1 MTEKT
6 GLAYIYCNYKSEHQT
21 AINIVGSLLRQLL
34 RGRGVPQCVVDLYD
48 THNNKTS
55 RPKIW
60 ELTTCLKQV
69 IEQFSY
75 VYFII
80 DALDEYDEGD
90 GVRDV
95 LTSELLK
102 LVPLPNSHILVTSR
116 WLSSIERAFE
126 RSIRLEIRATDQDVT
141 KYVEQRIENSSR
153 LRRPMN
159 EDCKLKNDVVET
171 MVEKCQGM

>member
-1 MTEKT
+1 VTEKT

-21 AINIVGSLLRQLL
+21 ASNIIGSLLRQLL
-34 RGRGVPQCVVDLYD
+34 RGRGVPQCVVDLHD

-60 ELTTCLKQV
+60 ELTKCLKQV

-90 GVRDV
+90 GIRDV
-95 LTSELLK
+95 LTGELLK
-102 LVPLPNSHILVTSR
+102 LVPLPNSHVLVTSR

-126 RSIRLEIRATDQDVT
+126 RSLRLEIRATDQDVT
-141 KYVEQRIENSSR
+141 KYVEQRIENSAR

-159 EDCKLKNDVVET
+159 EDCKLKSDVVET
-171 MVEKCQGM
+171 MVERCQGM

>member
-1 MTEKT
+1 VTEKT

-21 AINIVGSLLRQLL
+21 AINIVGSLLRQFLH
-34 RGRGVPQCVVDLYD
+34 GHVVPQCVVDLYD
-48 THNNKTS
+48 THTNKSS

-60 ELTTCLKQV
+60 ELTKCLKQV
-69 IEQFSY
+69 IAQFSNAF
-75 VYFII
+75 FII

-95 LTSELLK
+95 LTGELLE
-102 LVPLPNSHILVTSR
+102 LIPLPNSHVLVTSR
-116 WLSSIERAFE
+116 WLISIERAFE
-126 RSIRLEIRATDQDVT
+126 GSLRLEIRATDQDVT

-159 EDCKLKNDVVET
+159 EDCKLKSDVVET
-171 MVEKCQGM
+171 MVERCQGM